1 MSGKPNDA
9 SEVVVATSSINSYG
23 SNRSL
28 THRGSVNSPSS
39 SDLPDDIAEDAQ
51 SQNENSQTA
60 SFPGTRLHFA
70 SLLIFALLFYT
81 GVIAIALATS
91 QYIYARYAAEVG
103 IEDAGRNTDSS
114 QCKGVSN
121 ATQDLRR
128 RAAIAQERSAKLS
141 LYTSL
146 AQGIPSLFSV
156 FLLSAFS
163 DRWGRKTSMFV
174 PWCTTF
180 VSFVI
185 HVLVVLLDL
194 PLEWLILSSLV
205 SGLGGSFA
213 SMLASVFAMV
223 ADMTAPSSRA
233 LYIGI
238 AEAVF
243 TVCISV
249 SELTVGVWIRT
260 RGFREP
266 VIAFAV
272 VMTLSIVPFLCFV
285 PETSPGSLRRRQLGI
300 VSAEPL
306 TWRRFTDLLSGT
318 MRLFNSNWR
327 RAKIL
332 ISLIVAFFFLSLS
345 FLAFGVNT
353 LYLLGLPFCWNAEKL
368 GYFIAA
374 SSVADQIVFVLV
386 LGLLRSRVTDTFL
399 ASIGLASSAVQNA
412 VFGVAFLFPPPFD
425 DITLYLSRVA
435 GLLSKLPSTML
446 RAMLSKSVTATEQ
459 GAAFGAVAFIQVFAS
474 LFAGTVTNA
483 VYAGTVAS
491 FQGFVFFVLALW
503 IVLSAVCVGCYSHFK
518 RRYGRQAVVIEID
531 GKDNDGYEGL
541 V

>member
-9 SEVVVATSSINSYG
+9 SEVVVATGSINSYG

-28 THRGSVNSPSS
+28 THRGSVNLPSS

-51 SQNENSQTA
+51 SQNENSQPA

-386 LGLLRSRVTDTFL
+386 LGLLRSRRCSERGVR
-399 ASIGLASSAVQNA
+399 
-412 VFGVAFLFPPPFD
+412 VAFLFPPPFD

-531 GKDNDGYEGL
+531 GKDNDGYEVSLGIDGPGS
-541 V
+541 VAEHD